1 MFDGGTFLNLIESM
15 TSADPKPGL
24 MLKTLRQQ
32 KGWKLAVLADKTGLP
47 VSTLSKL
54 ENGKL
59 SLTYDKLARVSKAFD
74 VDIGVF
80 FAPSAVPSTQSA
92 SGLGTGRRSI
102 MRAGAG
108 REIET
113 EAYHHLYLAADLLN
127 KRFVPMLAYPRA
139 RSMEEFGDW
148 VRHPGEEYTFI
159 IEGTVDFYSELYA
172 PVRLEKGDS
181 IYFDSGMGH
190 AYIAVGETPCQ
201 ALTICS
207 GDESQLMSAVDRA
220 SEPEQPSAAPQEQS
234 KPVAARPKVRRR
246 A

>member
-1 MFDGGTFLNLIESM
+1 M
-15 TSADPKPGL
+15 TSADPNPGL
-24 MLKTLRQQ
+24 LLKALRLK

-59 SLTYDKLARVSKAFD
+59 SLTYDKLARVSKALE

-80 FAPSAVPSTQSA
+80 FAPSESPSGPKA
-92 SGLGTGRRSI
+92 SGVVSGRRSI

-113 EAYHHLYLAADLLN
+113 ETYHHLYLATDLLN
-127 KRFVPMLAYPRA
+127 KRFVPMLAYPHA
-139 RSMEEFGDW
+139 RSLEEFGDW
-148 VRHPGEEYTFI
+148 VRHEGEEYTYI
-159 IEGTVDFYSELYA
+159 IEGTVDFYTELYA

-190 AYIAVGETPCQ
+190 AYIAVGDTPCQ
-201 ALTICS
+201 ALTICA
-207 GDESQLMSAVDRA
+207 GDESQLMAAVDRA
-220 SEPEQPSAAPQEQS
+220 PEPEQATAPAPELAAPVVTRA
-234 KPVAARPKVRRR
+234 KARRS